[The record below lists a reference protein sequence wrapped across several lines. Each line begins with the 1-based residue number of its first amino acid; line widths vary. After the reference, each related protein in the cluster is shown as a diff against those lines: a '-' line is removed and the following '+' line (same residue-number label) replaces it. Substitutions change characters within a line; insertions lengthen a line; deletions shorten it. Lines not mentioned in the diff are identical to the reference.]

1 MKIFFQIKV
10 LFGLLTLITL
20 QEKTSHEGFI
30 KGNMRT
36 DCDGEEVAGGCL
48 QDPRIS
54 VDSKIHDTQKSRTTA
69 ERTQHR
75 AKCL

>member
-36 DCDGEEVAGGCL
+36 GCDGEEVAGGCL
-48 QDPRIS
+48 QDPRIW
-54 VDSKIHDTQKSRTTA
+54 VDREINDKQQFRTA
-69 ERTQHR
+69 SERTQHR
-75 AKCL
+75 AK

>member
-54 VDSKIHDTQKSRTTA
+54 VDREINDKQQFRTA
-69 ERTQHR
+69 SQRTQHR
-75 AKCL
+75 AK